1 MTRIGNT
8 LVYVSSELHTIV
20 LWLGELQF
28 NGKLGSTAIASLQ
41 HVFPHKLCIHQPMNV
56 YLRTLVGLSNGNTY
70 WWTGLALLCFSWLYV
85 AFIICCSSVHVSTQ
99 IGASQS
105 RCNDQLV
112 GRWRTWTWTTK
123 YLPSRTKQLASTPRL
138 SCDKPGKRVY
148 KDTQAIGRNIMCYN
162 NLQKWIVVAIILL
175 ISLSLSLSSFLVGF
189 CGLCTMGTVHGFIL
203 GYARLILPCLQ
214 LLPSGDPCR
223 VQSIFC
229 GFNTWQRLV
238 FFLGVVPW
246 HGHLCFRYNCWWDST
261 IMVCLIHGVN
271 LVAFGNVLEP

>member
-56 YLRTLVGLSNGNTY
+56 YLSTLVGLSNGNTY

-99 IGASQS
+99 IGPSQS
-105 RCNDQLV
+105 QYNDQLV

-175 ISLSLSLSSFLVGF
+175 ISLSLS
-189 CGLCTMGTVHGFIL
+189 FIL
-203 GYARLILPCLQ
+203 SCRFLWTVYHGNSSRIHSWLRATHIT
-214 LLPSGDPCR
+214 LPSVVAKWRP
-223 VQSIFC
+223 VQGS
-229 GFNTWQRLV
+229 
-238 FFLGVVPW
+238 
-246 HGHLCFRYNCWWDST
+246 
-261 IMVCLIHGVN
+261 VN
-271 LVAFGNVLEP
+271 LLWV